1 MYGNQDGPMTDEQL
15 KTLMEEA
22 AQAYRV
28 PADPPLDRMWARVER
43 EHFDAP
49 KPASRP
55 WAPGVWRARRWLA
68 PAVGI
73 AATLAIGFG
82 LGRFT
87 AQDTLPL
94 VTDAGQ
100 RQVADAANTGA
111 EGTLRAPNDADSHVS
126 DPLQRTTSAYLDDA
140 ELLLASLPRD
150 AKGVDAAFV
159 RDAHRLLT
167 TTRVLLD
174 SPVGADPRLR
184 DMLEDLELILAQ
196 VARLQAAP
204 RPDELTFIAEAMDE
218 RDMVPRLRTVAAAL
232 SYSDY

>member
-1 MYGNQDGPMTDEQL
+1 MQGNEDGPMTDERL
-15 KTLMEEA
+15 KALMDDA
-22 AQAYRV
+22 ARTYRV
-28 PADPPLDRMWARVER
+28 PADPPLERIWTRVEE
-43 EHFDAP
+43 EHFGTWGA
-49 KPASRP
+49 R
-55 WAPGVWRARRWLA
+55 RARRWLA

-73 AATLAIGFG
+73 AATLLIGIG
-82 LGRFT
+82 IGRFT
-87 AQDTLPL
+87 ATGEPSLMGITGSDAAPRQM
-94 VTDAGQ
+94 TDAVSANGAP
-100 RQVADAANTGA
+100 RALDGAAGDV
-111 EGTLRAPNDADSHVS
+111 GSRVS

-140 ELLLASLPRD
+140 ELLLASMPRE

-196 VARLQAAP
+196 VARLQEAP

-218 RDMVPRLRTVAAAL
+218 RDMVPRIRTVAAAL